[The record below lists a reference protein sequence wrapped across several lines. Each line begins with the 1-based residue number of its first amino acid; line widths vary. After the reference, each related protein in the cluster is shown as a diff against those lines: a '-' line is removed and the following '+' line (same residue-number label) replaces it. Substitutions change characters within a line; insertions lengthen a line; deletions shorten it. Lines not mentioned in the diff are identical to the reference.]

1 MRNGCPYKPKEVLEG
16 RLQSG
21 KNTSKKA
28 MLLTTMFFFLAK
40 RTCLLFKSFFLM
52 LYLRNKFET
61 QIIAQQYWVYLTLW
75 PFWRKLCSTLRDPSS
90 CKEKSL
96 TAFHFVMPGP
106 RADDSP
112 YEFEWNH
119 LTFFS
124 YSTHLG
130 GWVQALDCGTDG
142 VPKLNFP
149 RLKKRKNVL

>member
-1 MRNGCPYKPKEVLEG
+1 
-16 RLQSG
+16 
-21 KNTSKKA
+21 
-28 MLLTTMFFFLAK
+28 
-40 RTCLLFKSFFLM
+40 M